1 MDSDEE
7 YVPLKKRLISK
18 GLIDLTEQE
27 TMHID
32 LTKLSYTNE
41 NENNKEAKH
50 IDLTINSDDDD
61 DDNNNDDDVAIN
73 TLRQQRSS
81 SFGKLR
87 RDQSND
93 KNWVLFRP
101 SRRANNLTTI
111 RDWLQSKRNARMVSE
126 REVKTF
132 IASCFEKFQVS
143 ESIKNIIMKHS
154 QKHILIDQDIWN
166 ACSFVSYCHLKY
178 LTGQTLDK
186 HWMRTWNRISPEGKP
201 FEDIGSMLDELSNVS
216 GIIYIPFRTSDENEN
231 RFNTML
237 PYTTNNGLIFNT
249 PYERIK
255 YCFES
260 LLDRNIPIAFNQAQ
274 HSRVAVSYNEEDI
287 LCIDSF
293 PRLYEETHEYMYF
306 LGGLSI
312 VKKDYVYEWVRDAII
327 IDKNRI

>member
-7 YVPLKKRLISK
+7 YVPLKKRLIEEK
-18 GLIDLTEQE
+18 AKEQDR
-27 TMHID
+27 TRHID

-41 NENNKEAKH
+41 NKETKH
-50 IDLTINSDDDD
+50 IDLTYD
-61 DDNNNDDDVAIN
+61 DDNDDNDDDDVAIN

-81 SFGKLR
+81 SFAELR
-87 RDQSND
+87 RDKSSD
-93 KNWVLFRP
+93 KNWLLYRP

-111 RDWLQSKRNARMVSE
+111 RDWLQSKRNARMVTE
-126 REVKTF
+126 KTVKTF
-132 IASCFEKFQVS
+132 IASCLEKFQVS
-143 ESIKNIIMKHS
+143 ESIKNIIIRHS

-178 LTGQTLDK
+178 LSGDTLDK

-201 FEDIGSMLDELSNVS
+201 FEDIGSMLDELSTVS

-231 RFNTML
+231 RFNTVL
-237 PYTTNNGLIFNT
+237 PYTQCQKIFNT

-260 LLDRNIPIAFNQAQ
+260 LLSRNIPIAFNQAQ
-274 HSRVAVSYNEEDI
+274 HSRVAVAYNDEDI

-327 IDKNRI
+327 IDR